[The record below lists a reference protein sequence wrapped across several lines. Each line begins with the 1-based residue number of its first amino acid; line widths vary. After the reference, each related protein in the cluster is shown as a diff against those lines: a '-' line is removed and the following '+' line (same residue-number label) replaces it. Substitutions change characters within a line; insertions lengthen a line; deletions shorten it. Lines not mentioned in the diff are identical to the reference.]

1 MSTLRAL
8 RCLIFYSGLLYLLL
22 TFLCY
27 DGLLQ
32 KIAIISLIEYVG
44 IQYHRSD
51 FYINY
56 VLFEN
61 RMIDWF
67 TGTGFEEYCEC
78 SCVKHRY
85 IPPWERKKV
94 WYKVLI
100 HFYSKHYKTGFRF
113 LIYSAY
119 LYLKSSFI
127 VAHLNQFLPPED
139 QLTVSFYN
147 YKYFLLVLFL
157 TPYTRLEFQW
167 HLFTILTQHDFTCRL
182 QIYLSQ
188 HSQPRMSLI
197 IKFSFWWLA
206 ELIMFYASPVYT
218 LKVLVYGVYSLE
230 ALLRIC
236 CNS

>member
-67 TGTGFEEYCEC
+67 TGTGFE
-78 SCVKHRY
+78 
-85 IPPWERKKV
+85 
-94 WYKVLI
+94 
-100 HFYSKHYKTGFRF
+100 
-113 LIYSAY
+113 
-119 LYLKSSFI
+119 
-127 VAHLNQFLPPED
+127 
-139 QLTVSFYN
+139 VS
-147 YKYFLLVLFL
+147 
-157 TPYTRLEFQW
+157 
-167 HLFTILTQHDFTCRL
+167 
-182 QIYLSQ
+182 
-188 HSQPRMSLI
+188 MI
-197 IKFSFWWLA
+197 I
-206 ELIMFYASPVYT
+206 I
-218 LKVLVYGVYSLE
+218 
-230 ALLRIC
+230 II
-236 CNS
+236 